1 MKVTREA
8 TMQDMTVGSPL
19 KLILCFAIPLMLGT
33 LFQQLYSMVD
43 TIIVGQFLGV
53 DALAGVGATG
63 SINFLIIGFCNGVCN
78 GFVVPVAQRFGA
90 GDEKGLRRYVA
101 NSVWLSIAFAGV
113 MAVAVSLMTGP
124 ILTWMDTP
132 NDIFD
137 YAYNYIVIIFAGIP
151 AVYLY
156 NLTAGII
163 RAMGDSKTPLY
174 FLIMSSVLNIALDI
188 FFIIGLN
195 MGVSGAAVAT
205 VASQTVSGGC
215 CLIYMSRKY
224 PILRMSR
231 EDWELRPGSVKIL
244 CGMGIPM
251 GLQFSITAIGS
262 VVLQTAVNGLGSVTV
277 AAVTAAQKVNLLLGC
292 PLDALGASMSTYSGQ
307 NVGAGRIERLTKG
320 LRAAAIIGAS
330 YALFALGIQVVA
342 GRQLALLFVDSS
354 ETLIIDQARQFML
367 CAAIFYSLLIFVNV
381 VRSMIQGMGFGLLSI
396 FSGIFEMIARSIVGF
411 ILVPA
416 FGFTAVCF
424 AHPAAWTAA
433 NLFLFPAFF
442 QCKRILERRM
452 KRNVK

>member
-8 TMQDMTVGSPL
+8 AMQDMTVGSPL

-33 LFQQLYSMVD
+33 LFQQFYSMVD

-195 MGVSGAAVAT
+195 MGVTGAAVAT
-205 VASQTVSGGC
+205 VA
-215 CLIYMSRKY
+215 
-224 PILRMSR
+224 
-231 EDWELRPGSVKIL
+231 
-244 CGMGIPM
+244 
-251 GLQFSITAIGS
+251 
-262 VVLQTAVNGLGSVTV
+262 
-277 AAVTAAQKVNLLLGC
+277 
-292 PLDALGASMSTYSGQ
+292 
-307 NVGAGRIERLTKG
+307 
-320 LRAAAIIGAS
+320 
-330 YALFALGIQVVA
+330 
-342 GRQLALLFVDSS
+342 
-354 ETLIIDQARQFML
+354 
-367 CAAIFYSLLIFVNV
+367 
-381 VRSMIQGMGFGLLSI
+381 
-396 FSGIFEMIARSIVGF
+396 
-411 ILVPA
+411 
-416 FGFTAVCF
+416 
-424 AHPAAWTAA
+424 
-433 NLFLFPAFF
+433 
-442 QCKRILERRM
+442 
-452 KRNVK
+452 